1 MSLKPQEVDQLNK
14 VVSYWAQNA
23 RRSME
28 RTVRVSNVYRDGQID
43 AAGFKFKRH
52 LVFVEMGVF
61 GGLTRERANAAGKLK
76 PMPWFNPVIRRQVPR
91 LEKKVLDLFE
101 NLVVNA
107 ARLEIKNT

>member
-1 MSLKPQEVDQLNK
+1 MSLRPEEVQELNK
-14 VVSYWAQNA
+14 VVSYWAQNT

-28 RTVRVSNVYRDGQID
+28 RPVQVKNKYRDGQVE

-61 GGLTRERANAAGKLK
+61 GGLSRDEAKARGKLK

-91 LEKKVLDLFE
+91 LETKVLDLFE